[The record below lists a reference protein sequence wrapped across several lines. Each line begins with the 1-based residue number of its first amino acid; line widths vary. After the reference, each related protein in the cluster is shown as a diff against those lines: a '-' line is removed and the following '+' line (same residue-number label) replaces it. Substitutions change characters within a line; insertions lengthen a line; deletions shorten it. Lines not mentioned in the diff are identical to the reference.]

1 MNRDNPY
8 RKADQRTID
17 AKARGFPARSVFKL
31 EEIDQRV
38 RLLRQGQRVL
48 DLGSAP
54 GSWSMY
60 ASQRIGVQGR
70 ILSVDVALVD
80 HVLGANVT
88 FLQGDALSLDNE
100 ALRMFAPYD
109 VVLSDMAPSTTGN
122 PEADAARSA
131 ELYVRAVAIAE
142 ALLKPGGAF
151 VGKLFMGGE
160 FEAARTRTREVFEEV
175 RVIRPRGTRTCSVE
189 VFFVAMRRRPA

>member
-1 MNRDNPY
+1 
-8 RKADQRTID
+8 
-17 AKARGFPARSVFKL
+17 
-31 EEIDQRV
+31 
-38 RLLRQGQRVL
+38 
-48 DLGSAP
+48 
-54 GSWSMY
+54 MY

-70 ILSVDVALVD
+70 VLSIDVALVD
-80 HVLGANVT
+80 RMLGANVT

-142 ALLKPGGAF
+142 ALVKPGGAF

-160 FEAARTRTREVFEEV
+160 FEAARARTREVFEEV
-175 RVIRPRGTRTCSVE
+175 RVLRPQGTRTCSVE
-189 VFFVAMRRRPA
+189 VFLVAMRRRPA